1 MDARRPGEWRILL
14 YSSLG
19 SGLDFYDFAVFAVFA
34 GVIGPVFFP
43 AGDDLATL
51 LQTYL
56 LFAVS
61 YLVRPLGGVL
71 FGHLG
76 DRFGRRRA
84 MLLSLWLGALAAF
97 GIAALPGQAAIG
109 PAATV
114 IFILLRILQ
123 GLSIG
128 GQIPGTI
135 TFVSE
140 FLPARRGLA
149 CGLVFMLIELGLLLG
164 NAVSLGLHA
173 ALSPE
178 AVADWGWRVAYGLA
192 GVFGFVSYRLQH
204 RLEETPAFAAVSAA
218 RLPVAEVLRGHGTA
232 LLAGIALTALPA
244 AVLGVVYLQ
253 MPAWLIHIVG
263 TDPQAATAATSLGV
277 LVWALGIGLAGW
289 AGDRGLRPLGL
300 GVGAMMTFVLAWPFY
315 HWLAGGVSPTVPLL
329 LAAIPSALLFGA
341 FPAML
346 PALFPPGLRFSG
358 IALAYNL
365 SFALFGGV
373 GPLVATWALQVSGHA
388 AAPAWYLMAVAVV
401 ALAGLRGS
409 RILHLHSAAR
419 GPI

>member
-1 MDARRPGEWRILL
+1 MTAKKPADWRILL

-19 SGLDFYDFAVFAVFA
+19 SGLDFYDFAIFAIFA

-43 AGDDLATL
+43 AGDPLASL

-61 YLVRPLGGVL
+61 YLVRPLGGMV

-84 MLLSLWLGALAAF
+84 MLASLWLGCLAAF
-97 GIAALPGQAAIG
+97 GIAALPGHAALG
-109 PAATV
+109 TTATV
-114 IFILLRILQ
+114 LFVALRILQ

-149 CGLVFMLIELGLLLG
+149 CGLVFMLIQLGLLFG

-173 ALSPE
+173 LLPAE
-178 AVADWGWRVAYGLA
+178 AVADWGWRVAYALA
-192 GVFGFVSYRLQH
+192 GIFGFVSYRLQG
-204 RLEETPAFAAVSAA
+204 RLEETPAFAAATAA
-218 RLPVAEVLRGHGTA
+218 RVPVAEVVGGHGAA
-232 LLAGIALTALPA
+232 LVAGIAITALPA
-244 AVLGVVYLQ
+244 ALLGVVYLQ
-253 MPAWLIHIVG
+253 MPAWLTHVAGIDAQ
-263 TDPQAATAATSLGV
+263 TATAATSLGV

-289 AGDRGLRPLGL
+289 AGDRGLRPPALGL
-300 GVGAMMTFVLAWPFY
+300 AAIITLVLSWPFY
-315 HWLAGGVSPTVPLL
+315 QWLASGVAPVAPLL
-329 LAAIPSALLFGA
+329 LAAIPASLLYGA

-346 PALFPPGLRFSG
+346 TALFPPALRFSG

-373 GPLVATWALQVSGHA
+373 GPLVATWAVQASGVA
-388 AAPAWYLMAVAVV
+388 AAPAWYLMAIAVV
-401 ALAGLRGS
+401 GLAGLGGM
-409 RILHLHSAAR
+409 RILRLHSA
-419 GPI
+419 P

>member
-1 MDARRPGEWRILL
+1 MPPRQPGDWRIIL

-19 SGLDFYDFAVFAVFA
+19 SGLDFYDFAIFAVFA

-43 AGDDLATL
+43 AGDDLAAL

-61 YLVRPLGGVL
+61 YLARPVGGAV

-84 MLLSLWLGALAAF
+84 MLLSLWLGCLAAF
-97 GIAALPGQAAIG
+97 GIAALPGAAALG

-114 IFILLRILQ
+114 IFIALRIVQ

-173 ALSPE
+173 ALPAD
-178 AVADWGWRVAYGLA
+178 AVADWGWRIAYALA
-192 GVFGFVSYRLQH
+192 GLFGFVSYRLQH
-204 RLEETPAFAAVSAA
+204 RLEETPAFAAAVAT
-218 RLPVAEVLRGHGTA
+218 RLPLAEVVAGHLPAVLT
-232 LLAGIALTALPA
+232 GIALTALPA

-300 GVGAMMTFVLAWPFY
+300 GLSAILTLILAWPFY
-315 HWLAGGVSPTVPLL
+315 QWLASGVSPIGPLL
-329 LAAIPSALLFGA
+329 LAAIPAALMFGA

-346 PALFPPGLRFSG
+346 TVLFPAALRFSG

-373 GPLVATWALQVSGHA
+373 GPLVATWAVQASGFA
-388 AAPAWYLMAVAVV
+388 AAPAWYLMAAAVIG
-401 ALAGLRGS
+401 LAGLWS
-409 RILHLHSAAR
+409 MRILHLHSA
-419 GPI
+419 P

>member
-1 MDARRPGEWRILL
+1 MTAQRQPGDWRIIL

-19 SGLDFYDFAVFAVFA
+19 SGLDFYDFAIFAVFA

-43 AGDDLATL
+43 AGDDLASL

-61 YLVRPLGGVL
+61 YLVRPIGGIV

-84 MLLSLWLGALAAF
+84 MLLSLWLGAFAAF
-97 GIAALPGQAAIG
+97 GIAALPGHAELGA
-109 PAATV
+109 AATV
-114 IFILLRILQ
+114 GFIALRILQ
-123 GLSIG
+123 GLTIG

-140 FLPARRGLA
+140 FLPLRRGLA

-173 ALSPE
+173 ALTPD
-178 AVADWGWRVAYGLA
+178 AVAAWGWRIAYALA
-192 GVFGFVSYRLQH
+192 GLFGFASYLLQH
-204 RLEETPAFAAVSAA
+204 RLEETPAFAAATAA
-218 RLPVAEVLRGHGTA
+218 RLPLAEVVRGHGPA
-232 LLAGIALTALPA
+232 LLTGMALTALPA
-244 AVLGVVYLQ
+244 ALLGVVYLQ

-263 TDPQAATAATSLGV
+263 TDPQVATAATSLGV

-289 AGDRGLRPLGL
+289 IGDRGLRPAELAL
-300 GVGAMMTFVLAWPFY
+300 AAVITLVLSWPFY
-315 HWLAGGVSPTVPLL
+315 RWLATGIDPVVPLL
-329 LAAIPSALLFGA
+329 LAAIPSALMFGA

-346 PALFPPGLRFSG
+346 TALFPAALRFSG

-365 SFALFGGV
+365 AFALFGGV
-373 GPLVATWALQVSGHA
+373 GPLVATWAVQASGVA
-388 AAPAWYLMAVAVV
+388 AAPAWYLMASAVV
-401 ALAGLRGS
+401 GLAGLWGL
-409 RILHLHSAAR
+409 RILHLHSR
-419 GPI
+419 P

>member
-1 MDARRPGEWRILL
+1 MPLRRLGDWRVIL

-19 SGLDFYDFAVFAVFA
+19 SGLDFYDFAIFAVFA

-43 AGDDLATL
+43 ADDDLASL

-61 YLVRPLGGVL
+61 YLARPVGGII

-97 GIAALPGQAAIG
+97 GIAVLPGHAELGA
-109 PAATV
+109 AATM
-114 IFILLRILQ
+114 IFVALRILQ
-123 GLSIG
+123 GLTIG

-140 FLPARRGLA
+140 FLPLRRGLA
-149 CGLVFMLIELGLLLG
+149 CGLVFMLIEIGLLLG

-173 ALSPE
+173 ALAPE
-178 AVADWGWRVAYGLA
+178 AVAAWGWRIAYALA

-204 RLEETPAFAAVSAA
+204 RLEETPAFAAASAA
-218 RLPVAEVLRGHGTA
+218 RLPLAEVVRGHGGAVLT
-232 LLAGIALTALPA
+232 GMALTALPA

-263 TDPQAATAATSLGV
+263 TDPQVATAATSLGV

-289 AGDRGLRPLGL
+289 AGDRGFRPAGL
-300 GVGAMMTFVLAWPFY
+300 TIAAVLTLVLAWPFY
-315 HWLAGGVSPTVPLL
+315 QWLATGVAPVAPLL
-329 LAAIPSALLFGA
+329 LAAIPAALMFGA

-346 PALFPPGLRFSG
+346 TALFPAALRFSG
-358 IALAYNL
+358 IALSYNL

-373 GPLVATWALQVSGHA
+373 GPLVATWAVQASGVA
-388 AAPAWYLMAVAVV
+388 AAPGWYLMAVAGIT
-401 ALAGLRGS
+401 LAGLRGL
-409 RILHLHSAAR
+409 RILHLHSA
-419 GPI
+419 P